1 MLIDEELTLKKLEVF
16 LAFMRT
22 GNLARAAAELQTS
35 NVSVHRAIHSLESA
49 LRCPLF
55 KHEGRNLTPLES
67 AYVLEERAQK
77 LIQDVVESVRLT
89 REAAGFSAERFKLG
103 SLYSLT
109 VKTVPQLIMGL
120 KIRRSELNIDLIMG
134 SNIDLLY
141 KLKNMEVDAILVSLD
156 DSVND
161 PDCEHIALFSDDIFL
176 ATPADSPFAQRTE
189 VDLAEVRDETF
200 ITLTQGFATH
210 QDGVRVFKQ
219 AGFEPKVAMQV
230 NDIFTLLSMV
240 SSGVGYAL
248 LPGRIAAVYENRVKL
263 IPLQEKYRLQQH
275 IGVVF
280 LKAKE
285 RDPNLLALL
294 AECRMYANRHP
305 KQCRLTD
312 NSANNEVE
320 QRRPQQAPKPGME
333 GRRQRAIRHQPPI
346 RRRQACRHAAHR
358 TGQTT
363 EHHGRAWVIQAHPAS
378 RHGSADHDDDRLDQ
392 AGRNGQRHHIRRGA
406 NRRTSHR
413 PDNVGHR
420 ARADGGHADRIAIP
434 EHPGN
439 ACADDERQDRAQQQ
453 RDGPDHPGLFRF
465 GGLHLERRGD
475 DGEVPQHGAAH
486 QANAGKQ
493 RQVRQAFLPASHGS
507 AHPGQHQADDN
518 GNCRAMD
525 PPIGQALGQHHR
537 HPHDYADEGKRRDQA
552 VMFQAALYEIPH
564 ISGLL
569 LACQAA

>member
-1 MLIDEELTLKKLEVF
+1 MLIDEELSLKKLEVF
-16 LAFMRT
+16 LVYMRT
-22 GNLARAAAELQTS
+22 GNLSRAAAELETS

-77 LIQDVVESVRLT
+77 LIGDVVETVRLT

-120 KIRRSELNIDLIMG
+120 KLRRSELNIDLILG
-134 SNIDLLY
+134 SNTDLLY

-161 PDCEHIALFSDDIFL
+161 PDCAQIQLFSDDIFL
-176 ATPADSPFAQRTE
+176 ATPINSRFAQRTE

-210 QDGVRVFKQ
+210 QDSNRVFKQ

-240 SSGVGYAL
+240 SSEVGYAL

-263 IPLQEKYRLQQH
+263 IPLQARYRLQQH

-294 AECRMYANRHP
+294 AECRMYANRH
-305 KQCRLTD
+305 
-312 NSANNEVE
+312 A
-320 QRRPQQAPKPGME
+320 
-333 GRRQRAIRHQPPI
+333 
-346 RRRQACRHAAHR
+346 
-358 TGQTT
+358 
-363 EHHGRAWVIQAHPAS
+363 
-378 RHGSADHDDDRLDQ
+378 
-392 AGRNGQRHHIRRGA
+392 
-406 NRRTSHR
+406 
-413 PDNVGHR
+413 
-420 ARADGGHADRIAIP
+420 
-434 EHPGN
+434 
-439 ACADDERQDRAQQQ
+439 
-453 RDGPDHPGLFRF
+453 
-465 GGLHLERRGD
+465 
-475 DGEVPQHGAAH
+475 
-486 QANAGKQ
+486 
-493 RQVRQAFLPASHGS
+493 
-507 AHPGQHQADDN
+507 
-518 GNCRAMD
+518 
-525 PPIGQALGQHHR
+525 
-537 HPHDYADEGKRRDQA
+537 
-552 VMFQAALYEIPH
+552 
-564 ISGLL
+564 
-569 LACQAA
+569 